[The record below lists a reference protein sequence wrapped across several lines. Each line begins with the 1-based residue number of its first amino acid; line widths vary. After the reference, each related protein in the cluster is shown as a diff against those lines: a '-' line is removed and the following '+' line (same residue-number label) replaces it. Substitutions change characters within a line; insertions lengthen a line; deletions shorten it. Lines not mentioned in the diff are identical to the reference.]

1 MYVILLCL
9 LWDTRQQQSLSI
21 SPVLC
26 SIFCIL
32 CEFYFSKLSHAFF
45 NFYFS
50 EQGTPD
56 EPTEKP
62 KRRKK
67 PKTPEPGVDQ
77 ERAKENLGFENEA
90 ALDVEDVSTDMHVW
104 LLILFLKY

>member
-1 MYVILLCL
+1 MYTFSHIVILALASQPL
-9 LWDTRQQQSLSI
+9 VAL
-21 SPVLC
+21 
-26 SIFCIL
+26 
-32 CEFYFSKLSHAFF
+32 EKAFF

-56 EPTEKP
+56 EPAEKP
-62 KRRKK
+62 RRRKK

-90 ALDVEDVSTDMHVW
+90 ALDVEDVSTDMHV
-104 LLILFLKY
+104 

>member
-1 MYVILLCL
+1 MTFLI
-9 LWDTRQQQSLSI
+9 I
-21 SPVLC
+21 INC
-26 SIFCIL
+26 SDHHL
-32 CEFYFSKLSHAFF
+32 KKAFF

-56 EPTEKP
+56 EPAEKP
-62 KRRKK
+62 RRRKK